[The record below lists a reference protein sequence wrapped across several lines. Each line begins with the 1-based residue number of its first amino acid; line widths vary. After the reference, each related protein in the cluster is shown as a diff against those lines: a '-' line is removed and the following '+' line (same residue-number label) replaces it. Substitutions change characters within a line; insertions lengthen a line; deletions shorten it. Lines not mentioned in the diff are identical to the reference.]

1 MLIFQRYVSNI
12 LRNIFSQSLNQD
24 VQAHENAIQ
33 SANAKA
39 QELASKSPES
49 KVISDTAQISE
60 QYTNLQQVVK
70 VWLVNLFNV
79 HSFYCL
85 DSINQILIAPCL

>member
-1 MLIFQRYVSNI
+1 MGPSGTSTNNNMMFFFVP
-12 LRNIFSQSLNQD
+12 QSLNQD

-33 SANAKA
+33 SANTKA

-70 VWLVNLFNV
+70 VRLRQSAS
-79 HSFYCL
+79 H
-85 DSINQILIAPCL
+85 ILI